1 MNRRYVKATLFLVLL
16 FVLFLPLFYLFSFGK
31 NDGLQQTLQDSGGPA
46 PTSWWTAPF
55 SYGANPVETFL
66 VGLLGF
72 VVVAGAI
79 LGILRILKR
88 MGGKDGPKRGPVDPP
103 RA

>member
-1 MNRRYVKATLFLVLL
+1 MNRRHVKATLSLVLL
-16 FVLFLPLFYLFSFGK
+16 FALFLPLFYLFSFGK
-31 NDGLQQTLQDSGGPA
+31 NDGLQQTLEDAGGPT

-55 SYGANPVETFL
+55 SYGANPIETFL
-66 VGLLGF
+66 VGLLGC

-79 LGILRILKR
+79 LGVLRLLRRLGEKNAR
-88 MGGKDGPKRGPVDPP
+88 KRGPVDPP